1 MARQRAKSTTP
12 PGTKTIASNRRARHD
27 YSVLDTVE
35 AGLVLSGSEVK
46 ALRHGLVQI
55 ADAFARYH
63 DGEMWIEGMHI
74 SPYAFAQGFGA
85 HDPNRRRK
93 LLMHRDEINRLQ
105 SRIAQE
111 KLALVPL
118 SLYFKDGRAKVELAL
133 GKGRQKADKRQA
145 IAERDSQLEVE
156 REMGRRRKYGD

>member
-55 ADAFARYH
+55 ADAFARYQ

-93 LLMHRDEINRLQ
+93 LLMHRDEIDRLQ

>member
-74 SPYAFAQGFGA
+74 SPYPFAQGFGA